1 MRFFKLLLIFEDL
14 AVHEEIKD
22 NPDENILVNIHID
35 CIYPLV
41 GEIVQADLFRKEV
54 EINT

>member
-1 MRFFKLLLIFEDL
+1 LLIFEDL

-22 NPDENILVNIHID
+22 NPNENILVNIHID